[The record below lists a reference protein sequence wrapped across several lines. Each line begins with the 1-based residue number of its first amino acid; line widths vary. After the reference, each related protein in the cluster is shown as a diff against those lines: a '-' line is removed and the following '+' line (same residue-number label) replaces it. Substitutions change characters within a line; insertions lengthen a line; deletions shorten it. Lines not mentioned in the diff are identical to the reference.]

1 MDCVKAGSAKSATK
15 ARTDAQLIPT
25 MKILDF
31 ANDRSND
38 RIMSSML
45 LRDLK
50 LGVYHIDREQL
61 RRNGLLSPR
70 FPTSI
75 LGLSAVV
82 EGAVQ
87 AKDVAELC
95 GSNRVPPTSTL
106 YKIRCVALIELVL
119 PEDDTSELEP
129 YLSDDGRLATEYKEE
144 WVVYRSM
151 KDFQALHK
159 QLKSEVANTESSASA
174 GSRLVGA
181 AAAAFS
187 ATSLGTR
194 NRKALIPSLAQA
206 SKTGVI
212 AVTQK
217 AIIKRG
223 ELLGEYLEYLLS
235 PGHIINRC
243 MELLLF
249 LGAYFPFPSEIQVT
263 KTPVR
268 LVDPLGR
275 TSFTRQVVSR
285 GIRMPTTFTSSS
297 TKGVSSMHGSSRT
310 TPGRPQSLDESKQYH
325 QIEGEAASI
334 EKTEDSDLI
343 EAVISKVDQ
352 VPLADVRNRLVEL
365 VKYQFGFEN
374 ASFFRSRL
382 LSALET
388 ASFVA
393 MTKGSEFRK
402 LLYKTHLQQLNPEA
416 VGKLIEKVM
425 DILWPD
431 GCWLVPRP
439 LLTPEEEVSLQD
451 DSRQKLHE
459 CFPEQLRAIL
469 GRELTRDGLDMVHEM
484 LQNRLVVKSLF
495 YMLFDLLWIEVFP
508 ELRDAL
514 PCASALDID

>member
-1 MDCVKAGSAKSATK
+1 MECVKAGSAKSATK
-15 ARTDAQLIPT
+15 ARTDAQLKPT
-25 MKILDF
+25 VKILDF
-31 ANDRSND
+31 ANDRTND
-38 RIMSSML
+38 RLRASTL

-61 RRNGLLSPR
+61 RRNGLLIPR

-75 LGLSAVV
+75 LELSADV
-82 EGAVQ
+82 EGPVQ
-87 AKDVAELC
+87 AKDVVELF
-95 GSNRVPPTSTL
+95 GTSKVPPTSTL
-106 YKIRCVALIELVL
+106 YKIRCVAIVELVVS
-119 PEDDTSELEP
+119 EDEANELEP
-129 YLSDDGRLATEYKEE
+129 YLNDDGTLATEYREE
-144 WVVYRSM
+144 WIVYRSM

-159 QLKSEVANTESSASA
+159 QLKSEVANAESSAST

-187 ATSLGTR
+187 AASQGTR
-194 NRKALIPSLAQA
+194 SRKALIPSLAQA
-206 SKTGVI
+206 SKTGAI

-223 ELLGEYLEYLLS
+223 ELLSEYLEYLLS

-249 LGAYFPFPSEIQVT
+249 LGAYFPFPSEIGVT
-263 KTPVR
+263 KTKKPVR

-275 TSFTRQVVSR
+275 TSFTRQVASR
-285 GIRMPTTFTSSS
+285 ATRKSSAKWSTNISGPLTS
-297 TKGVSSMHGSSRT
+297 
-310 TPGRPQSLDESKQYH
+310 GRPQSSDESQ
-325 QIEGEAASI
+325 QIFQHEVEATFT
-334 EKTEDSDLI
+334 EKMEDSDLI
-343 EAVISKVDQ
+343 EAVLSKVDQ

-402 LLYKTHLQQLNPEA
+402 LLYTIHLQQLNPEA
-416 VGKLIEKVM
+416 ISKLIEKVL
-425 DILWPD
+425 DVLWPD

-439 LLTPEEEVSLQD
+439 LLTHEEEVALQD
-451 DSRQKLHE
+451 NSRQKLHE
-459 CFPEQLRAIL
+459 CFPEQIRAIL

-514 PCASALDID
+514 PCATALDIE

>member
-15 ARTDAQLIPT
+15 ARTDAQLKPT
-25 MKILDF
+25 MKILSF
-31 ANDRSND
+31 ANDRSSD
-38 RIMSSML
+38 RMRASTL

-50 LGVYHIDREQL
+50 LGIYHIDREQL
-61 RRNGLLSPR
+61 RRNGLLNPR

-75 LGLSAVV
+75 RELSANV
-82 EGAVQ
+82 EVAVQ
-87 AKDVAELC
+87 ARDVVEIC
-95 GSNRVPPTSTL
+95 GGNKVAPASTL
-106 YKIRCVALIELVL
+106 YKIRCVALVDLIAL
-119 PEDDTSELEP
+119 DDESPELEP
-129 YLSDDGRLATEYKEE
+129 YISEGGAVATEYREE

-159 QLKSEVANTESSASA
+159 QLKSEVANAESSASA

-187 ATSLGTR
+187 AASQGRR
-194 NRKALIPSLAQA
+194 NKKALIPSLAQA
-206 SKTGVI
+206 SKTGAI

-223 ELLGEYLEYLLS
+223 ELLKEYLEYLLS

-249 LGAYFPFPSEIQVT
+249 LGASFPFPSEIQVT
-263 KTPVR
+263 KNPVR
-268 LVDPLGR
+268 LIDPLGR
-275 TSFTRQVVSR
+275 TSFTRQVVS
-285 GIRMPTTFTSSS
+285 TD
-297 TKGVSSMHGSSRT
+297 SRT
-310 TPGRPQSLDESKQYH
+310 SKARWSTNMDGNSLISPSLPKSLDESQQYYH
-325 QIEGEAASI
+325 SEGEAASAERI
-334 EKTEDSDLI
+334 EDSDLI
-343 EAVISKVDQ
+343 EAVLNKVDQ

-402 LLYKTHLQQLNPEA
+402 LLYNVHLRQLNPEA
-416 VGKLIEKVM
+416 ISKLIEKVL

-439 LLTPEEEVSLQD
+439 LLTKEEEDILKE
-451 DSRQKLHE
+451 DSQQKLHDF
-459 CFPEQLRAIL
+459 FPEQIRAIL